1 MRRNKERQRKKK
13 KDQLV
18 TKVAN
23 QIRVR
28 AQSAFVNNLLLT
40 LLDELFPRGSAQR
53 MLEIGDTFMVSVT
66 KQVPKDAV
74 VSDTKLA
81 TVVSICDM

>member
-1 MRRNKERQRKKK
+1 
-13 KDQLV
+13 
-18 TKVAN
+18 
-23 QIRVR
+23 
-28 AQSAFVNNLLLT
+28 
-40 LLDELFPRGSAQR
+40 

-81 TVVSICDM
+81 TVVSICDMWDLDAVSEDGKAVRLKEP